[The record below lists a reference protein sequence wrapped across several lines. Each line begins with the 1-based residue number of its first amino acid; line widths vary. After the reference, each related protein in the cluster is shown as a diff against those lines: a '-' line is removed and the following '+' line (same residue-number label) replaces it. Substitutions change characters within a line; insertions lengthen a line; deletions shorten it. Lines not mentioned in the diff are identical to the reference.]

1 MKKILIIL
9 SLILSCNIANA
20 AGVSCWEEYTTTT
33 TPPTTSALRTA
44 ITAAGGTSYLVSTIA
59 EGFSTDYE
67 SGSYGRTMSS
77 IVFKILPENARS
89 YRTLDNSASMFR
101 YLYFVLRGDSN
112 SGLISFGSN
121 NILYNHYVHTYC
133 TVNSSSGGG
142 GGTILSAPVVFLIKA
157 TS

>member
-9 SLILSCNIANA
+9 GLILCCNFANA
-20 AGVSCWEEYTTTT
+20 TSVTCWEEYTTTT

-67 SGSYGRTMSS
+67 SGSYGRTMNSV
-77 IVFKILPENARS
+77 VFKILPENAKS
-89 YRTLDNSASMFR
+89 YKTLSNSASMFR
-101 YLYFVLRGDSN
+101 YLYFVLEGDSS

-121 NILYNHYVHTYC
+121 TILYNHYVHTYC

-142 GGTILSAPVVFLIKA
+142 GGTILSAPGVFLIKA
-157 TS
+157 TT